1 MKFSTNV
8 DQMAIHVFGKHLLN
22 ANSRL
27 GNWAQG
33 LEYKDKSSS

>member
-1 MKFSTNV
+1 MKFSTDA
-8 DQMAIHVFGKHLLN
+8 DQMAIHLFSKYLLN

-27 GNWAQG
+27 SNWAQD